1 MHANHQATG
10 DSDYCCGVVF
20 SHITYTSIFLVFNNK
35 HVLVVLD
42 VDGYKYNGFD
52 VRSTQQW

>member
-10 DSDYCCGVVF
+10 DSDYCYGVVF
-20 SHITYTSIFLVFNNK
+20 SHITYIFLVFNNK